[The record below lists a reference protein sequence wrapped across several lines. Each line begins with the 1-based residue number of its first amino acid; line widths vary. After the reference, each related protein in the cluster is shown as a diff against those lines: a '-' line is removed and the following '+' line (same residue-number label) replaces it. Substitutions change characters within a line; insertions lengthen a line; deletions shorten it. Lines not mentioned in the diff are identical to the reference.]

1 MMKLK
6 YLMLLQKIFKGET
19 GLIVLIII
27 IEMFQKVIK
36 IKLMV
41 NSHRNILK

>member
-27 IEMFQKVIK
+27 IEMSQRVKK
-36 IKLMV
+36 IKLMG
-41 NSHRNILK
+41 NLHHNILK